1 MRTRSER
8 DPKSNF
14 GRLSPSLLIYHLV
27 ATRFRNPPNS
37 KTQELSA
44 VEQRRE
50 SIEASLGDQ
59 AAVAGKNKEREAE
72 TKGEEGDRSRS
83 CR

>member
-1 MRTRSER
+1 MAHCLRQTSHHT
-8 DPKSNF
+8 
-14 GRLSPSLLIYHLV
+14 LSHSS
-27 ATRFRNPPNS
+27 PNS
-37 KTQELSA
+37 KTQELSAA

-59 AAVAGKNKEREAE
+59 AAAAGKSKEREEE

-83 CR
+83 YS